1 MKIDPLHVLLNTEF
15 LPSKKFFF
23 IGGNEITL
31 MEKISDV
38 IIKRYKEIEN
48 PQILNINSIDGYVN
62 ESGLFEDKKIIIGKE
77 CKGINEKSINNIRD
91 IGGIFIFKHENS
103 AKSRSIKKQFSKDKD
118 CCFIDCYEIEKD
130 SKVKI
135 INNFLSMNNLKIKDE
150 VYWFLVE
157 KIHNK
162 YAFIENTFN
171 NILALE
177 TKELT
182 FENIKKILTV
192 DDSGKNKLF
201 FNLLKKNDEI
211 IYIFREK
218 ILSSADANEFFY
230 FCRFYCQQIIDH
242 RSEKGINN
250 ENLAKL
256 IGKSSSHV
264 SNILRLLELDKKIQQ
279 MVINGDL
286 SMGHARALIGVPDAI
301 NKAKE
306 IIEKKLSVRQIE
318 KITSEF
324 KKNKTK
330 KNSKDPNIIDLEK
343 ELSDKIGLKTS
354 IQFNENG
361 SSGSLTLYYSD
372 LNQLDDLMKRL
383 KK

>member
-1 MKIDPLHVLLNTEF
+1 MNKENKLGMGLGALLSTTNNDSDSSNGIQKINISQIIPN
-15 LPSKKFFF
+15 PSQPRKNFKDEDLKELSSS
-23 IGGNEITL
+23 IKNQGLIQP
-31 MEKISDV
+31 I
-38 IIKRYKEIEN
+38 IIKPIKDGQYQIIAGERRWRACQLNGMHEVECVIKNLNDTNVLEAALIEN
-48 PQILNINSIDGYVN
+48 IQREDLNVIEEANAYK
-62 ESGLFEDKKIIIGKE
+62 GLI
-77 CKGINEKSINNIRD
+77 
-91 IGGIFIFKHENS
+91 
-103 AKSRSIKKQFSKDKD
+103 
-118 CCFIDCYEIEKD
+118 
-130 SKVKI
+130 
-135 INNFLSMNNLKIKDE
+135 NLKD
-150 VYWFLVE
+150 
-157 KIHNK
+157 
-162 YAFIENTFN
+162 
-171 NILALE
+171 
-177 TKELT
+177 
-182 FENIKKILTV
+182 
-192 DDSGKNKLF
+192 
-201 FNLLKKNDEI
+201 
-211 IYIFREK
+211 
-218 ILSSADANEFFY
+218 
-230 FCRFYCQQIIDH
+230 
-242 RSEKGINN
+242 INN

-256 IGKSSSHV
+256 IGKSPSHV

-301 NKAKE
+301 NKARE

-330 KNSKDPNIIDLEK
+330 KISKDPNIIDLEK